1 MSASKL
7 ITLICLLIININ
19 VGRVGAA
26 DYAYDEYEEISEAP
40 QPAISSTTTTTEK
53 VSLVINDDKED
64 EERRKMEND
73 VIKTQLDVMS
83 NTFRK
88 IINKIKMKHKKIDMA
103 FLVDSSSSVG
113 RENFGNEISFVK
125 RLLSDF
131 NVSFNYTRVALITFS
146 SRSKIVSL
154 NFYFARQKYFLKK

>member
-1 MSASKL
+1 MSKL

-19 VGRVGAA
+19 VGHAA
-26 DYAYDEYEEISEAP
+26 ASDYTYDEYEEISETP
-40 QPAISSTTTTTEK
+40 QPAILSTTTTTTEK
-53 VSLVINDDKED
+53 VALTVISIDDDKED
-64 EERRKMEND
+64 EERRKIEND
-73 VIKTQLDVMS
+73 VIKTQLDLMS

-88 IINKIKMKHKKIDMA
+88 IINKIKIKHKKIDMV

-113 RENFGNEISFVK
+113 KENFGNEISFVK

-146 SRSKIVSL
+146 SRSKIVS
-154 NFYFARQKYFLKK
+154 

>member
-1 MSASKL
+1 MSKMSL
-7 ITLICLLIININ
+7 ITLICLLIINLN
-19 VGRVGAA
+19 VGQTGST
-26 DYAYDEYEEISEAP
+26 DYSLNYDDYEEISEAP
-40 QPAISSTTTTTEK
+40 QPANLSTTTTEK
-53 VSLVINDDKED
+53 ITLNVISIDYDKED
-64 EERRKMEND
+64 EERRKIEND

-88 IINKIKMKHKKIDMA
+88 IINKIKLKHKKIDMV

-154 NFYFARQKYFLKK
+154 IFIKNLI